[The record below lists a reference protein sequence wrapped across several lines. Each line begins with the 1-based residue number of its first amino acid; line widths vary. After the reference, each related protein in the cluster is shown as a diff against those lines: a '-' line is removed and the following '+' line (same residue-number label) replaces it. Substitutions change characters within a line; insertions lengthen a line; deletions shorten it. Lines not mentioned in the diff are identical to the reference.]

1 MARCGPAR
9 HGMARRGRYGVGGRL
24 GTVRQIIDSIES
36 PRTIRGVAGEKFTIK
51 VICRTEGEGS
61 NYLYLELLKDGVS
74 IGEGRTP
81 EPVAPNMQVT
91 WTGEIELL
99 KTIPNGT
106 TLYFTVQSGHLE
118 AETKVRDDT
127 RDFSILVKRW
137 AIPLWMVAVGL
148 AVPLVM
154 VGGWATLRR

>member
-1 MARCGPAR
+1 M
-9 HGMARRGRYGVGGRL
+9 V
-24 GTVRQIIDSIES
+24 VRQLIDSIDAPE
-36 PRTIRGVAGEKFTIK
+36 TIKGVAGERFTIK
-51 VICRTEGEGS
+51 IICHTEGEGS
-61 NYLYLELLKDGVS
+61 NYLYLEVLVGGVS

-106 TLYFTVQSGHLE
+106 TLHFTVRSGHLE
-118 AETKVRDDT
+118 DETKVQDDT
-127 RDFSILVKRW
+127 RNFSILVKRW